1 MSSQSNETFHKY
13 PDDFLDKETLKN
25 AGILDIK
32 TPKINS
38 SIKISSLEFDSRK
51 VKEDTLY
58 FALPGLHVDGHDF
71 IQDAI
76 KKGARIIVHQNDLS
90 SIDEGVIYL
99 KVKNSR
105 FAMSPI
111 SASFYGHP
119 SREMIIIGVTGTEGK
134 STTVYLIYQLLK
146 LLGKKTGFIS
156 TVQRD
161 EGKGELWNQEHQTTP
176 EAPIIQQ
183 LLREMKNN
191 EVEIAVIESSS
202 HGLSKKTNRLGDVD
216 FDIGVMTNVNHDHLE
231 FHGSWEQYQSDKAE
245 LFRSL
250 KNFGVVNRDDNSS
263 SFFTSATK
271 QLTYS
276 FSTRSLEADLTIKLI
291 HSGKLGNWYDVLCP
305 SGKTITIRDKL
316 PGSFNAGN
324 VLASILVT
332 SNLYNIEIEKIVKL
346 IPYLKPVRGRMS
358 SISKGQDFEVLVDYA
373 HTPSSFETVLYP
385 LRERLEERGGKLI
398 CVFGSAGE
406 RDTEKRPIQGAIAA
420 QYSDIIILCDE
431 DPRGEEP
438 MSILEDIAK
447 GCEASQG
454 FEKTQVAE
462 ANLGITPNAEKDS
475 KTPSR
480 FKRGKNL
487 FLIPDRPSAIRK
499 AFSLAEKN
507 DLVLLL
513 GKGHENSI
521 IQAKETLSYDEI
533 QEAEKALEEL
543 GYSLKTTE

>member
-1 MSSQSNETFHKY
+1 MKEAYHRY
-13 PDDFLDKETLKN
+13 PDDFLDQETIKS
-25 AGILDIK
+25 AGVLDIK
-32 TPKINS
+32 TPKKS
-38 SIKISSLEFDSRK
+38 TSIKISSLEFDSRR

-58 FALPGLHVDGHDF
+58 FALPGLHYDGHDF
-71 IQDAI
+71 IPQAI
-76 KKGARIIVHQNDLS
+76 KSGAKLIVHQNELPS
-90 SIDEGVIYL
+90 YEEGIIYL
-99 KVKNSR
+99 RVKNSR
-105 FAMSPI
+105 YAMSPI
-111 SASFYGHP
+111 SASFYRHP

-146 LLGKKTGFIS
+146 LIGKKTGFIS

-161 EGKGELWNQEHQTTP
+161 DGMGVVWNQEHQTTP
-176 EAPIIQQ
+176 EAPIIHQ

-191 EVEIAVIESSS
+191 DVEVAVIESSS

-216 FDIGVMTNVNHDHLE
+216 FNVGVMTNVNHDHLE

-250 KNFGVVNRDDNSS
+250 KGFGVVNRDDNSS
-263 SFFTSATK
+263 AFFTSATK
-271 QLTYS
+271 LPTYS
-276 FSTRSLEADLTIKLI
+276 FSTRSLEADLTIKLL
-291 HSGKLGNWYDVLCP
+291 HSGKHGNWYDVLSS

-324 VLASILVT
+324 VLASMLVT

-358 SISKGQDFEVLVDYA
+358 TVNKGQDFEVLVDYA

-385 LRERLEERGGKLI
+385 LRERLEESGGKLI
-398 CVFGSAGE
+398 SVFGSAGE

-420 QYSDIIILCDE
+420 EYSDIIILCDE
-431 DPRGEEP
+431 DPRGEDP
-438 MSILEDIAK
+438 MSILEEI
-447 GCEASQG
+447 
-454 FEKTQVAE
+454 EK
-462 ANLGITPNAEKDS
+462 GITPNADKDT
-475 KTPSR
+475 KTPTR

-487 FLIPDRPSAIRK
+487 FLIPDRKAAIRK
-499 AFSLAEKN
+499 AFSLAKKG
-507 DLVLLL
+507 DIVILL

-543 GYSLKTTE
+543 GYSPNTTE